1 MLTSRRRPERSVP
14 AAGSV
19 ASQATSGVSTTR
31 LQLLATLDGATVVFT
46 AMRNHPLPSVVAFAA
61 KALAAPSPVHCSSTS
76 APARG
81 MRTYV

>member
-1 MLTSRRRPERSVP
+1 
-14 AAGSV
+14 
-19 ASQATSGVSTTR
+19 
-31 LQLLATLDGATVVFT
+31 
-46 AMRNHPLPSVVAFAA
+46 LPSVVAFAA